1 MRVLIVGSGG
11 REHAL
16 AWKLAQSPRLTD
28 LFAAPGS
35 AAIAQFAHC
44 VPLAADD
51 AAGIAAFSAKENID
65 LVVVGPEA
73 ALAAGVAD
81 ALHAQGIAVFGP
93 DRSAAR
99 LESSKAFAKAFME
112 KYAIPTARYAS
123 FTDFDQAADFIQ
135 TNQYPFVLKASG
147 LAAGKGVILPETTA
161 EALAALRAM
170 MIENQ
175 FGSAGSEVVIEER
188 LQGEEVSLLAFCDG
202 IHVALMPPAQDHKRL
217 RDGDQG
223 PNTGGMGAYAP
234 APVLTPAHIDQIRKT
249 VFEPFLRG
257 LQAER
262 LTFIGVIYAGLILTA
277 DGPKVLEFNVRFG
290 DPETQ
295 VILPLL
301 KSDLLTVLWDCT
313 QQRLSEQ
320 SLEWSGG
327 SAVCV
332 VQAAPGYPQSVQTG
346 GRITGIPETF
356 DQGAVF
362 HAGTRLTDG
371 DWYTAGGRV
380 LGVTAWDDSLEKAVQ
395 RVYTLADQIE
405 FAGRQ
410 MRRDI
415 ARRALQRTAGKS
427 AYAAA
432 GVDIDAGNRA
442 VQLMKASVR
451 STFNERVLA
460 DVGAFGGLFD
470 AAGLGAQPVLV
481 ASTDGVGTKVELAA
495 RMVRYAG
502 IGMDIVNH
510 CVDDILVQAARPL
523 FFLDYFATAHLDP
536 VITAEIVSGMVLACR
551 ACGCAILGGET
562 AEMPGVYT
570 PQAFDV
576 AGTIVGM
583 VERDQLLPRKTQMQ
597 TGDVLI
603 GIASSGPHTNG
614 YSLIRKLI
622 EGEDLL
628 AFRPELNSN
637 LADALLAPHR
647 AYFPLLQ
654 SVLPLVHG
662 MAHITGGGFLENIPR
677 VLPEGL
683 QAQINWG
690 AWPVPPLFTWLQQHG
705 DLSQDEMARVF
716 NLGIGMVLVTAA
728 ENCEQVRALIPEETW
743 VIGSLRAGNAGKV
756 VLQ

>member
-16 AWKLAQSPRLTD
+16 AWKIAQSPRLTD

-51 AAGIAAFSAKENID
+51 AAGIAAFAAKENID

-93 DRSAAR
+93 DQSAAR

-147 LAAGKGVILPETTA
+147 LAAGKGVILPATTA
-161 EALAALRAM
+161 EALSALRGIM
-170 MIENQ
+170 VENQ
-175 FGSAGSEVVIEER
+175 FGEAGSEVVIEER

-202 IHVALMPPAQDHKRL
+202 TCVALMPPAQDHKRL
-217 RDGDQG
+217 GDGDQG

-234 APVLTPAHIDQIRKT
+234 APVLTMADIDRMRKI

-262 LTFIGVIYAGLILTA
+262 LAFNGVIYAGLILTA

-301 KSDLLTVLWDCT
+301 KSDLLSVLWDCAH
-313 QQRLSEQ
+313 QRLAQ
-320 SLEWSGG
+320 QTLEWATG

-362 HAGTRLTDG
+362 HAGTRLADG
-371 DWYTAGGRV
+371 EWYTAGGRV

-395 RVYTLADQIE
+395 RVYTLADQIQ
-405 FAGRQ
+405 FTGQQ

-415 ARRALQRTAGKS
+415 AQRALQRTAGKS
-427 AYAAA
+427 AYAEA

-470 AAGLGAQPVLV
+470 AAGLGTQPVLV

-495 RMVRYAG
+495 RLGRYAG

-536 VITAEIVSGMVLACR
+536 AVTAEIVSGMAQACR
-551 ACGCAILGGET
+551 ACGCVILGGET
-562 AEMPGVYT
+562 AEMPGVYA

-583 VERDQLLPRKTQMQ
+583 VERDQLLPRKAQMRP
-597 TGDVLI
+597 GDVLI
-603 GIASSGPHTNG
+603 GVASSGPHTNG

-647 AYFPLLQ
+647 AYYPLLQ
-654 SVLPLVHG
+654 AALPRVHG

-677 VLPEGL
+677 VLPDDL
-683 QAQINWG
+683 QAHINWG
-690 AWPVPPLFTWLQQHG
+690 TWPVPPLFTWLQQRG
-705 DLSQDEMARVF
+705 NLSRDEMARVF
-716 NLGIGMVLVTAA
+716 NLGIGMVLAAAA
-728 ENCEQVRALIPEETW
+728 EDCEQIRGLIPEQTW
-743 VIGSLRAGNAGKV
+743 VIGSLRAGDHGKV
-756 VLQ
+756 LLQ